1 MMTSQEY
8 ILSLCEDPNVVEASI
23 YEEDGKTY
31 ITIRAIDGAM
41 ADEDPEYGYDGRL
54 STWKYGP
61 RVIEAVKA
69 LISRLNAAA

>member
-8 ILSLCEDPNVVEASI
+8 ILSLCADPNVVYASI
-23 YEEDGKTY
+23 HEEDGKTY
-31 ITIRAIDGAM
+31 ITIDCDDGTG
-41 ADEDPEYGYDGRL
+41 EDPYYGYDGRL

-69 LISRLNAAA
+69 LVSRLNAAA

>member
-8 ILSLCEDPNVVEASI
+8 ILSLCEDPNVVYASI
-23 YEEDGKTY
+23 HEEDGKTY
-31 ITIRAIDGAM
+31 ITIDCDDGTS
-41 ADEDPEYGYDGRL
+41 EDPYYGYDGRL

-69 LISRLNAAA
+69 LVCRLNAAA

>member
-8 ILSLCEDPNVVEASI
+8 ILSLCEDPNVVYASI

-31 ITIRAIDGAM
+31 ITIRAMDDDMTA
-41 ADEDPEYGYDGRL
+41 EDPYYGYDGRL

-61 RVIEAVKA
+61 EVIEAVKA
-69 LISRLNAAA
+69 LVSRLNAAA

>member
-8 ILSLCEDPNVVEASI
+8 ILNLCKDPNVVWAEM

-31 ITIRAIDGAM
+31 ITINAYDG
-41 ADEDPEYGYDGRL
+41 ADEDPYGYDGRL

-61 RVIEAVKA
+61 EVIAAVKA